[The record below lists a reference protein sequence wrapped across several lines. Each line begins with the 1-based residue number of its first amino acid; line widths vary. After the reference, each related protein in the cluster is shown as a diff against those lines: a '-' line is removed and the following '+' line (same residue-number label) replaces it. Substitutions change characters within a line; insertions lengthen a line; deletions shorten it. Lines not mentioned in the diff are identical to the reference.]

1 MKTRRRQRGVALITA
16 LLIMALATTAA
27 VQMVYRQQL
36 DIRRTQNV
44 LARDQAY
51 AAALAAEGVIRSLLQ
66 QSLADAEQPIRQEDL
81 DKVSAQFQSF
91 SYWGVQFSLR
101 VEDLQGRFNL
111 NNLIAG
117 DQPSTPHLEMFRRL
131 IGKAGEGEVQI
142 PINGSYTDLDRAVA
156 DWIDPDLQGQIPGGA
171 EDDFYTRSVGGY
183 RTANRLMA
191 GASELRLIMELH
203 AGNDTQQAERWYQAL
218 RPYVTALPEDT
229 TLNVNAA
236 SATVLASLLPGL
248 SVADGEKAVEGRK
261 EEPYA
266 DVQDFLDRN
275 GAFNTEALNQS
286 MLGVTS
292 DYYMAIVTTR
302 AARANVTLYSVLQR
316 GSGGA
321 GGPGFGTN
329 QSAAETAAALQE
341 AAERARRG
349 GNAADT
355 PKNQMRVILRS
366 QTRP

>member
-1 MKTRRRQRGVALITA
+1 MKTRYRQRGVALITA

-51 AAALAAEGVIRSLLQ
+51 TAALAAEGVIRSLLQ
-66 QSLADAEQPIRQEDL
+66 QSLAEAEQPIRQEDL

-117 DQPSTPHLEMFRRL
+117 DQPSMPHLEMFRRL
-131 IGKAGEGEVQI
+131 IGKAGDGEVRI

-183 RTANRLMA
+183 RTANRPMA
-191 GASELRLIMELH
+191 GASELRLVLELH
-203 AGNDTQQAERWYQAL
+203 AGNDSEQAQRWYNAL
-218 RPYVTALPEDT
+218 RPLVTALPEDT
-229 TLNVNAA
+229 TINVNAA
-236 SATVLASLLPGL
+236 PAEVLASLLPGI
-248 SVADGEKAVEGRK
+248 STAEAESAVEARK

-266 DVQDFLDRN
+266 DIQDFLERN
-275 GAFNTEALNQS
+275 APFNTEKLEPS
-286 MLGVTS
+286 LLGVDS
-292 DYYMAIVTTR
+292 DYYMAIVTAK
-302 AARANVTLYSVLQR
+302 AARANVTLYTLLRRGAPLQQ
-316 GSGGA
+316 A
-321 GGPGFGTN
+321 QGTN
-329 QSAAETAAALQE
+329 QAGGGQPTAGDIRAAAQ
-341 AAERARRG
+341 G
-349 GNAADT
+349 QGQGDGNPDAL
-355 PKNQMRVILRS
+355 NVVLRS

>member
-1 MKTRRRQRGVALITA
+1 MTPRRRQRGVALITA

-66 QSLADAEQPIRQEDL
+66 QSLVDAKQPIRQEDL
-81 DKVSAQFQSF
+81 DEVSAQFQSF

-111 NNLIAG
+111 NNVVAG
-117 DQPSTPHLEMFRRL
+117 DQASPPHLDIFRRL
-131 IGKAGEGEVQI
+131 IGKAGDGEVQI

-183 RTANRLMA
+183 RTANRPMA
-191 GASELRLIMELH
+191 GASELRLVLELH
-203 AGNDTQQAERWYQAL
+203 AGNDSEQAQRWYNAL
-218 RPYVTALPEDT
+218 RPLVTALPADT
-229 TLNVNAA
+229 TINVNAA
-236 SATVLASLLPGL
+236 PAPVLASLLPGI
-248 SVADGEKAVEGRK
+248 STAEAESAVEARK
-261 EEPYA
+261 DEPYE
-266 DVQDFLDRN
+266 DVQDFLGRN
-275 GAFNTEALNQS
+275 AAFNTNDLDPS
-286 MLGVTS
+286 LLGVES
-292 DYYMAIVTTR
+292 DYYMAIVTTQ
-302 AARANVTLYSVLQR
+302 AARANITLYTLLRR
-316 GSGGA
+316 GPPPQVNQGGNAGA
-321 GGPGFGTN
+321 GGQPAVGGQSGAAQAQSN
-329 QSAAETAAALQE
+329 QNADALS
-341 AAERARRG
+341 
-349 GNAADT
+349 
-355 PKNQMRVILRS
+355 VVLRS

>member
-1 MKTRRRQRGVALITA
+1 MSTRHRQRGVALITA

-111 NNLIAG
+111 NNLVAG
-117 DQPSTPHLEMFRRL
+117 DKASTPHLEMFRRL
-131 IGKAGEGEVQI
+131 IGKAGDGDVQI
-142 PINGSYTDLDRAVA
+142 PVNSSFTDLDRAVA
-156 DWIDPDLQGQIPGGA
+156 DWIDQDLQGQIPGGA
-171 EDDFYTRSVGGY
+171 EDDFYTRSVGSY
-183 RTANRLMA
+183 RTANRPMA
-191 GASELRLIMELH
+191 GASELRLVLELH
-203 AGNDTQQAERWYQAL
+203 SGNDSEQAQRWYNAL
-218 RPYVTALPEDT
+218 RPLVTALPADT
-229 TLNVNAA
+229 TINVNAA
-236 SATVLASLLPGL
+236 PAEVLASLLPGV
-248 SVADGEKAVEGRK
+248 STAEAESAVEARK
-261 EEPYA
+261 EEPYE

-275 GAFNTEALNQS
+275 KAFDSEDLDPS
-286 MLGVTS
+286 LLGVDS

-302 AARANVTLYSVLQR
+302 AARANVTLYTLLRR
-316 GSGGA
+316 GAATQAAQGGTQNGGA
-321 GGPGFGTN
+321 QSGAGN
-329 QSAAETAAALQE
+329 QPVTAQGQGSQNPDALS
-341 AAERARRG
+341 
-349 GNAADT
+349 
-355 PKNQMRVILRS
+355 VVLRS